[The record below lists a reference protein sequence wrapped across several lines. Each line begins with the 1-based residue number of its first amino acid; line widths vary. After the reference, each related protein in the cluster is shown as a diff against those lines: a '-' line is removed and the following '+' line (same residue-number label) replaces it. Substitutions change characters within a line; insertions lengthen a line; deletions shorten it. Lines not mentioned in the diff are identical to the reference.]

1 MEIMGR
7 AIVTVNEEHRMARP
21 ALQALTLAALLA
33 TTALVSPALAQTAPS
48 APVAGVEAAWL
59 TPSARPSL
67 DFKPDALPSRDEVMP
82 ALDYVATSQIADMS
96 GRRIA
101 LSTGSNLSE
110 ISDNWVAATFYV
122 GAARLARVSE
132 RPEILRFLTATAEHY
147 NYGLRGARSAKTMLN
162 ADDAAIGDLYEELY
176 ARRGQQGVLM
186 PLQQRLD
193 FMVPHLARST
203 ETPALIWWWSDAL
216 YMAPPVLARMSTI
229 TGDPKYL
236 RAMDAEW
243 RRTAGRLW
251 NPEERLF
258 LRDERFRERHSGN
271 GELIY
276 WSRANGWAIGGLARV
291 LEEMPADFAGRAFYV
306 DIFQKLAGRI
316 VELQQADGLWRSSLK
331 DPQAYPEAETS
342 GSAFFVYALAW
353 GINHGLLDR
362 ETTLPHVTRGW
373 AALNR
378 HVTAEGLI
386 GAAQK
391 TGDQPVPT
399 VESDVG
405 LYASG
410 AYLLAGI
417 EVMDLNGAAQPLPEA
432 PPARDS
438 DLVIAATTPTPPAPV
453 TVVGEAEQQRRAAEM
468 TATQALAYDP
478 ATLNRPSVIE
488 PLTPPTTGEQRPRAV
503 ARFAPDRF
511 DDLLWENDR
520 VAHRIYGPALEAREA
535 PSGSGIDV
543 WAKRVRWPFMDR
555 QLRFPN
561 YHTDRGEGLDYYDV
575 GRGRGAGGLGVWYD
589 NKLWTSR
596 NFQTHE
602 ILETGGDE
610 AKFKVGYAPW
620 PVDVDRRVWESR
632 TFDLPLGS
640 NFTRMVSTIQ
650 SDRTTPLT
658 VAIGISKRQNDA
670 GRGYVTKDAANGR
683 LMLWEPN
690 DPAHGSLGIA
700 ILVDPALVQGFT
712 EDADNY
718 LILLRVT
725 PGQPFVYYMGSAW
738 DHGLDFSSR
747 EAWEGFA
754 ASQTPDFDPTH

>member
-1 MEIMGR
+1 
-7 AIVTVNEEHRMARP
+7 MARHS
-21 ALQALTLAALLA
+21 LQALTVAVLLA
-33 TTALVSPALAQTAPS
+33 STALVSPALAQTP
-48 APVAGVEAAWL
+48 PVAGVEAAWL
-59 TPSARPSL
+59 TPPSRPAIP
-67 DFKPDALPSRDEVMP
+67 FKPDALPSRAEVMP
-82 ALDYVATSQIADMS
+82 VLDYVAASQIADMS
-96 GRRIA
+96 RHPIA
-101 LSTGSNLSE
+101 LSTGSNLTE
-110 ISDNWVAATFYV
+110 ISSNWVAATFYV

-132 RPEILRFLTATAEHY
+132 DPEILRFLTATAEHY
-147 NYGLRGARSAKTMLN
+147 NYSLRGARSEKLMLN
-162 ADDAAIGDLYEELY
+162 ADEAAIGDLYEELY
-176 ARRGQQGVLM
+176 ARRGQQGTLM

-203 ETPALIWWWSDAL
+203 DTPALVWWWSDAL
-216 YMAPPVLARMSTI
+216 YMAPPVLARMTTI

-236 RAMDAEW
+236 RAMDTEW

-258 LRDERFRERHSGN
+258 LRDERFKDRPSGN

-276 WSRANGWAIGGLARV
+276 WARANGWVMGGLARV

-306 DIFQKLAGRI
+306 DIFQKMAGRI
-316 VELQQADGLWRSSLK
+316 MELQQADGLWRSSLL
-331 DPQAYPEAETS
+331 DPQAFPEAETS
-342 GSAFFVYALAW
+342 GSGFFVYALAW
-353 GINHGLLDR
+353 GVNHGLLDR

-373 AALNR
+373 AALNK

-391 TGDQPVPT
+391 TGDQPVST
-399 VESDVG
+399 AETDVG
-405 LYASG
+405 LYATG

-417 EVMDLNGAAQPLPEA
+417 EVMDLNGPVQSLPEA
-432 PPARDS
+432 PPVRDS
-438 DLVIAATTPTPPAPV
+438 AVVIAATTPPPPAPV
-453 TVVGEAEQQRRAAEM
+453 TVVGEEEKQRRAAEM

-478 ATLNRPSVIE
+478 ATLNRPSTVE
-488 PLTPPTTGEQRPRAV
+488 PLAPPSAEDQRPRAV

-520 VAHRIYGPALEAREA
+520 VAHRIYGPALEAREP

-596 NFQTHE
+596 NFKTYE

-610 AKFKVGYAPW
+610 AKFKVDYAPW
-620 PVDVDRRVWESR
+620 PVDVGHSVSESR
-632 TFDLPLGS
+632 TFSLPMGS
-640 NFTRMVSTIQ
+640 NFTRMTSTIQ
-650 SDRTTPLT
+650 SDQTTPLT
-658 VAIGISKRQNDA
+658 IAIGISKRQNDA
-670 GRGYVTKDAANGR
+670 GRGFLTKDAADGR
-683 LMLWEPN
+683 MMFWEPN

-700 ILVDPALVQGFT
+700 ILVDPAMVEGFA
-712 EDADNY
+712 EDGDNY
-718 LILLRVT
+718 MILLRVT

-738 DHGLDFSSR
+738 DHGLDFASR
-747 EAWEGFA
+747 EAWETFA
-754 ASQTPDFDPTH
+754 AGQTPNFDPAR